1 MASTTS
7 GRNIAEEL
15 RSFQESARVL
25 SDDATI
31 LEDYSGEWVGV
42 FEGAVR
48 ASGQTLDEVLE
59 GLADQGI
66 PPERSVIRFINPDP
80 VTMLF

>member
-7 GRNIAEEL
+7 GPNIAEEL

-31 LEDYSGEWVGV
+31 LENYSGEWVGV
-42 FEGAVR
+42 FGGGVR

-59 GLADQGI
+59 GLADQGL
-66 PPERSVIRFINPDP
+66 PPERTVIRFINPDP